1 MLDFNSYPQ
10 WNPFILRIEGSPGA
24 PAVGQFMTLDV
35 QFAGGIKTRSRE
47 RISCIEPPRQSGE
60 RRQATLAYSF
70 EGPLSTLYLVRG
82 SRAQRLEQAA
92 GGPTVYHTEE
102 SFRGVLRRFVPVGAV
117 QDGFERHAQALKV
130 RAESLA
136 QAAPKK

>member
-1 MLDFNSYPQ
+1 MLDFPAYPQ
-10 WNPFILRIEGSPGA
+10 WNPFILRIDGIPGA

-35 QFAGGIKTRSRE
+35 QFAGGTKTRSRE
-47 RISCIEPPRQSGE
+47 RISCIDPPRPSGE
-60 RRQATLAYSF
+60 RKQATLAYSF

-82 SRAQRLEQAA
+82 SRAQRLEQGA

-102 SFRGVLRRFVPVGAV
+102 SFRGLLRRLVPVGAV

-136 QAAPKK
+136 QTASKK